1 MEQKFKPTK
10 FPVAEQAEVP
20 YTNIVDTV
28 STVSITS
35 LMDARVLITGTVTG
49 KQYVFSKAGT
59 VVEVDKLDADEI
71 LNKKRG
77 RVCCGKAGNL
87 FQLT

>member
-10 FPVAEQAEVP
+10 FPVAEQEEVQ
-20 YTNIVDTV
+20 YTNSDTV

>member
-1 MEQKFKPTK
+1 MEPKYKPTN
-10 FPVAEQAEVP
+10 FPVAKQVEVP
-20 YTNIVDTV
+20 YTNVDTAP
-28 STVSITS
+28 TVSITS

-49 KQYVFSKAGT
+49 KLYVFSKAGT

-77 RVCCGKAGNL
+77 RVCCGKAGDL